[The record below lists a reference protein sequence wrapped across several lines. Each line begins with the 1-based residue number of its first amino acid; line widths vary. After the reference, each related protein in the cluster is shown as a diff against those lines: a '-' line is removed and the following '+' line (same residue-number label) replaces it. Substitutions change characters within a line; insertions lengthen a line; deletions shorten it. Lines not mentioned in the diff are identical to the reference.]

1 MTCTK
6 PGTFAFSLSTP
17 ISFKEED
24 LCVRRCFLK
33 PSLCLLVNKNPG
45 IKIYFSEY
53 CPYCKSVEALM
64 NKKNISFEKIDV
76 DLDTNLREEM
86 VKISGRTS
94 VPQVFVNDLHLGGC
108 DDVYDLENKGELD
121 SLIFKN

>member
-1 MTCTK
+1 MK
-6 PGTFAFSLSTP
+6 
-17 ISFKEED
+17 K
-24 LCVRRCFLK
+24 V
-33 PSLCLLVNKNPG
+33 
-45 IKIYFSEY
+45 KIYFSEY

-86 VKISGRTS
+86 VKKSGRTS

-108 DDVYDLENKGELD
+108 DDVYDLENRGELD